1 MRSIEA
7 GYPPRIVAIPVDIFL
22 KALLVP
28 LMIWGVSLVARR
40 WGHTISGWISGLPII
55 GGPILVFLAIDLG
68 PAFAAR
74 TAVATLTT
82 VAACAAHCVAFAW
95 IARRFGWSGSLAG
108 AWSTFALVAAVMAQ
122 LRLPATLAFLIACA
136 AMMVGVLALPRSS
149 RLSGPAP
156 IPGYEIGL
164 RMAAAFAMVIGIT
177 AGAEVLG
184 PTWSGVLLSIPIQGS
199 VVPAFTRALHGHPA
213 TVQVLGGMLTGM
225 LAFNTFFFVAALAVV
240 PLGVTAGFA
249 SAVVATVGVTFAVG
263 RARRAGRVRF

>member
-1 MRSIEA
+1 
-7 GYPPRIVAIPVDIFL
+7 VTIPADSFL

-28 LMIWGVSLVARR
+28 LLIWGVSLVARR
-40 WGHTISGWISGLPII
+40 WGHTISGWISGLPLI

-68 PAFAAR
+68 TEFAAR

-82 VAACAAHCVAFAW
+82 VVACAAHCVAFAW
-95 IARRFGWSGSLAG
+95 IARRFGWSASLAG
-108 AWSTFALVAAVMAQ
+108 AWLTFALVAAVTAQ
-122 LRLPATLAFLIACA
+122 FRPPATFAFLIACA
-136 AMMVGVLALPRSS
+136 TMVVGVLALPRSA
-149 RLSGPAP
+149 RMTGPAP

-164 RMAAAFAMVIGIT
+164 RMAAAVAMVLGIT
-177 AGAEVLG
+177 AGAEALG

-213 TVQVLGGMLTGM
+213 TVQVLGGMLTG
-225 LAFNTFFFVAALAVV
+225 LIAFNTFFYAAALAVV

-263 RARRAGRVRF
+263 HARRAGWVRF